1 MSSKI
6 SFPKEKPRAYKF
18 SPQQADVN
26 IKTHVIPVPR
36 LNLWKSRSCSR
47 YLRKDQRYNYFSIA
61 KTKILFIF
69 IFIYLCMPYFS
80 PKTVFWGR
88 QDVLP
93 VQKRVVR
100 KFSHASNCTAVS
112 RWT

>member
-6 SFPKEKPRAYKF
+6 SFPKEKTRAYKF

-26 IKTHVIPVPR
+26 IKTHIIPVPR

-61 KTKILFIF
+61 KTKILFTQE
-69 IFIYLCMPYFS
+69 LCMPYFS